1 MNSQLESSGSQT
13 QATSATDLPFF
24 LFSEQGRRA
33 VPCQAR
39 WVSDKYAYVVAPL
52 ATARAV
58 KQRWEATAFVPGGR
72 QPGAARQQHV
82 QVELMSAETLFGAD
96 SGREGLLL
104 RFLGSE
110 ERTGPTPPPARTEA
124 AASSRPAGA

>member
-1 MNSQLESSGSQT
+1 MDSQLESPGDQT
-13 QATSATDLPFF
+13 QATSAKDLPFF
-24 LFSEQGRRA
+24 LFNEQGRRA

-58 KQRWEATAFVPGGR
+58 KQRWEATAFIPGGR
-72 QPGAARQQHV
+72 RPGAARQQHV
-82 QVELMSAETLFGAD
+82 QVELMSAETLMGAD

-104 RFLGSE
+104 RFLDSE
-110 ERTGPTPPPARTEA
+110 QRTGPTPPPARTEA
-124 AASSRPAGA
+124 VASPRPAGA